1 MKVFS
6 EFMATLTEKGL
17 SNKEL
22 EDLIVRARRAA
33 QSVVDDDEKS
43 SEEKSRAEEV
53 IDWIADVEQTL
64 SDDGKLH
71 PNAVNG
77 LMRIVTGVGS
87 GRYGR
92 NVKPDG
98 SVPSDYSK

>member
-33 QSVVDDDEKS
+33 QGVVDDDEKS
-43 SEEKSRAEEV
+43 SEEKSRAEKV

-71 PNAVNG
+71 PNAV
-77 LMRIVTGVGS
+77 
-87 GRYGR
+87 
-92 NVKPDG
+92 K
-98 SVPSDYSK
+98 